1 MKKSKRMTI
10 REKRNKRLLTLATV
24 GEAFYMGYMKGGC
37 LGGCRQR
44 CNRTFQ
50 SHVIWF
56 YYGYSGSIC

>member
-24 GEAFYMGYMKGGC
+24 GEAFYMEYMKGGVLEAVVRGVTELSKAMC
-37 LGGCRQR
+37 
-44 CNRTFQ
+44 
-50 SHVIWF
+50 F